1 MLRKKDKRR
10 LCLDYENGRAIFYW
24 RDQFGREKR
33 LSKEET
39 RKVKRK
45 LKDA

>member
-10 LCLDYENGRAIFYW
+10 LCIDYENGQSFFYW
-24 RDQFGREKR
+24 RDKFGREER